1 MRTIEL
7 GVTITDAA
15 VDEKVTT
22 IFPPRLPV
30 IRAVRTADATGA
42 TVTPSPGR

>member
-15 VDEKVTT
+15 VEEKVTT
-22 IFPPRLPV
+22 SVTGTSGSSGSTHSTARTGLH
-30 IRAVRTADATGA
+30 RAHG
-42 TVTPSPGR
+42 